1 MVCCVHVGVIVCFTH
16 HFRRENHSMIS
27 IYSKKRA
34 KFLWLPHGGIGSLTN
49 PHNKSRRY
57 RVAALGRACNE
68 KRFF

>member
-34 KFLWLPHGGIGSLTN
+34 KFLWLPHGGDGFTHQPTQQIPPVQGSG
-49 PHNKSRRY
+49 
-57 RVAALGRACNE
+57 VG
-68 KRFF
+68 

>member
-34 KFLWLPHGGIGSLTN
+34 KFLWLPQGGVIHSPTHTTN
-49 PHNKSRRY
+49 P
-57 RVAALGRACNE
+57 AGTG
-68 KRFF
+68 